1 VGMNQYVV
9 FVVNGDEFG
18 LEIEKVSIIEK
29 MLEVFKIPNT
39 PDYIEGLANLRG
51 KVHTIF
57 NLRKRFHLP
66 CPEFTEETRVI
77 IAKTSDDS
85 VIGLIVDGVREIIK
99 IEDDQYEPAPA
110 ALVSVR
116 DRFLSGTAKVGDRLI
131 LLLDLEKVITEED
144 IPPVKP
150 EKKPSARKTAKSG
163 KQAASADEAGGG
175 GQN

>member
-1 VGMNQYVV
+1 VGVKQYVV
-9 FVVNGDEFG
+9 FVINGDEFG
-18 LEIEKVSIIEK
+18 LEIEKVSIIERV
-29 MLEVFKIPNT
+29 LEVFKIPNT

-85 VIGLIVDGVREIIK
+85 VVGLIVDGVREIVK
-99 IEDDQYEPAPA
+99 IEDDQYEPVPA
-110 ALVSVR
+110 ALASVR
-116 DRFLSGTAKVGDRLI
+116 DRFLTGTAKVGDRLI
-131 LLLDLEKVITEED
+131 LLLDLEKVITEGD

-150 EKKPSARKTAKSG
+150 EKKASAKKTTKSG
-163 KQAASADEAGGG
+163 KQAVSADKAGSG